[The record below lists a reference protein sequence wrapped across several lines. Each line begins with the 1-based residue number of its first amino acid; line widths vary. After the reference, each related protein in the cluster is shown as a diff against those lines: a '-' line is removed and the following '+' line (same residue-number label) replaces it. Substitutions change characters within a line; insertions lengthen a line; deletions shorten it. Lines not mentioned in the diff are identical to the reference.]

1 MLNSMFKSSVEYK
14 LKGNS
19 PMVSDAELSV
29 ITYEGIVFISS
40 RTTPKSLIT
49 LADVDSDENNSL
61 RAIEDGYYIRIPD
74 VPLFDG
80 SEPTE
85 LIDIDEELSYA
96 LVYYVCYLVVKPKS
110 GVPDRIKNEYLSEAE
125 RLIALYD
132 SNFTRAGEELYDVI

>member
-19 PMVSDAELSV
+19 PMVSDDELSV